1 MNFVQVIVMADGS
14 YGPVEGAMIIAI
26 PEENNNA
33 EDIEETIDAIRM
45 CDYPPETRKILE
57 EAEMWLGVYK
67 LNRKE

>member
-45 CDYPPETRKILE
+45 FDYPPKDCSEGFVVTRFTN
-57 EAEMWLGVYK
+57 Y
-67 LNRKE
+67 